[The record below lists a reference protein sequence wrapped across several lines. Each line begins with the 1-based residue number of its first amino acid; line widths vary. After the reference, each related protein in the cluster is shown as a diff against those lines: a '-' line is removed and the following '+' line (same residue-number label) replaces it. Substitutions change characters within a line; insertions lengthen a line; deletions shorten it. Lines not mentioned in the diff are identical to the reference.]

1 MLKNSLSC
9 LLFFFVCFTAT
20 AQSSATDSLQK
31 IITKERKD
39 SNTVKALLKL
49 AETYRWEKPDSGI
62 YYAEQAIQQNTRLNL
77 SPRYTAFAWNSI
89 GYAQY
94 MKGDYPGAIKA
105 FESYYTFSE
114 KANDLIN
121 MGFALNNEAGVH
133 IELGNYVKAMEK
145 YQQALTVRQKAN
157 DKGGIAMSYN
167 NIGFIYKDIGDY
179 EKAIHNFLFALRE
192 YEQLDD
198 KKAVAKTHNFI
209 GIVYAKKKE
218 YSKAISHLEQGIAIQ
233 KAVDDKNELAISY
246 QSIASIYKEQ
256 EDYNRSVSFL
266 NDAMKVYESSNDLR
280 QIALVQADLGE
291 IYLQKKKYDS
301 AAWYFTRSVEL
312 NSQIGNKRN
321 MASSRMGLAQASIH
335 QKNYILAKQSL
346 DSAYAVIETTNKKD
360 DLKNYFL
367 VAADYYSA
375 TGNPALAFELHK
387 KYAAIKDTLLNEAN
401 VKAIADMEV
410 KYETE
415 KKEQEIKLQQSEISR
430 KNIVIAAVAGL
441 LALVI
446 LLGFSAYRRY
456 RLQQQARL
464 QAEIMRQQEL
474 ATKAV
479 IEAEEEERKRIAR
492 DLHDGVGQM
501 MSAAKM
507 NLSAFESEIKFA
519 STDQQLSFEKI
530 ISLVDES
537 CKEVRSV
544 SHNMMPNA
552 LLKSSLSSAVQ
563 DFIDKLDK
571 KTIQVHLYTEGLDQ
585 RLDANVETVLYRV
598 IQECVNNVIKHSGA
612 NTLDI
617 SVIRD
622 TDGISATIEDNGKG
636 FDTKDKSKFDGIG
649 MKNISTRVE
658 YLKGTVD
665 FDSTPGKGT
674 LVAVHVPL

>member
-1 MLKNSLSC
+1 MLKKNLSC
-9 LLFFFVCFTAT
+9 LFFVFLCCITS
-20 AQSSATDSLQK
+20 AQISPTDSLQNSVR
-31 IITKERKD
+31 ENSKD
-39 SNTVKALLKL
+39 SNSIKALLKL
-49 AETYRWEKPDSGI
+49 AEIYRWTKPDSGI
-62 YYAEQAIQQNTRLNL
+62 YYAEQAIQQNDRLHL
-77 SPRYTAFAWNSI
+77 SPRYTALAWNSV
-89 GYAQY
+89 GYARY
-94 MKGDYPGAIKA
+94 MKGDYPGAIRA
-105 FESYYTFSE
+105 FEAYYSFSE
-114 KANDLIN
+114 KVNDLIN
-121 MGFALNNEAGVH
+121 MGFALNNEGNVY
-133 IELGNYVKAMEK
+133 IELGNYVKALEK
-145 YQQALTVRQKAN
+145 YQQALAVRQKAR

-192 YEQLDD
+192 YELLDD
-198 KKAVAKTHNFI
+198 KNAVAKTHNFI

-218 YSKAISHLEQGIAIQ
+218 YDKAIFHLEQGIHIQ
-233 KAVDDKNELAISY
+233 KITNDKNELAISY

-256 EDYNRSVSFL
+256 EDYSRSVSFL
-266 NDAMKVYESSNDLR
+266 NEAMKVYESSTDLR
-280 QIALVQADLGE
+280 QIALVQVDLGE
-291 IYLQKKKYDS
+291 IYLRKKSYDS
-301 AAWYFTRSVEL
+301 AAWYFTRSVDL
-312 NSQIGNKRN
+312 NNRIGNKRN
-321 MASSRMGLAQASIH
+321 MASPRIGLAQASIH

-346 DSAYAVIETTNKKD
+346 DSAFAIIETTSKKD
-360 DLKNYFL
+360 DLKNYYL

-375 TGNPALAFELHK
+375 TGNMAQALELHK

-415 KKEQEIKLQQSEISR
+415 KKEQEIKLQQSEIAR
-430 KNIVIAAVAGL
+430 KNIVIAAVAGS

-446 LLGFSAYRRY
+446 LLGISAYRRY
-456 RLQQQARL
+456 RLRQQARL
-464 QAEIMRQQEL
+464 QAEIMKQQEM

-507 NLSAFESEIKFA
+507 NLSAFESELKFA

-636 FDTKDKSKFDGIG
+636 FDSRDKSKFDGIG
-649 MKNISTRVE
+649 MKNISSRVG

>member
-1 MLKNSLSC
+1 MLKNILSW
-9 LLFFFVCFTAT
+9 LLFFFVCCLAN
-20 AQSSATDSLQK
+20 AQSSPTDSLQN
-31 IITKERKD
+31 IIRKNNKD
-39 SNTVKALLKL
+39 SNSVKALLKL
-49 AETYRWEKPDSGI
+49 AEIYRWSKPDSGI
-62 YYAEQAIQQNTRLNL
+62 YYAEQAIQQNDQLRL
-77 SPRYTAFAWNSI
+77 SPRYTAFAWNSV
-89 GYAQY
+89 GYARY
-94 MKGDYPGAIKA
+94 MKADYPGAISA
-105 FESYYTFSE
+105 FEAYFTFSE

-121 MGFALNNEAGVH
+121 MGFALNNEGNVH
-133 IELGNYVKAMEK
+133 IELGNYAKALEK
-145 YQQALTVRQKAN
+145 YQQALAVRQQAKDA
-157 DKGGIAMSYN
+157 GGIAMSYN

-179 EKAIHNFLFALRE
+179 EKAIRNFLFALRE

-218 YSKAISHLEQGIAIQ
+218 YNKAISHLEQGISIQ
-233 KAVDDKNELAISY
+233 KAVADKNELAISY

-256 EDYNRSVSFL
+256 EDYSRSVSFL

-291 IYLQKKKYDS
+291 IYLQKRNYDS

-312 NSQIGNKRN
+312 NSQIGNRRN
-321 MASSRMGLAQASIH
+321 MASSRIGLAQASIQ
-335 QKNYILAKQSL
+335 QKNYTLAKQSL
-346 DSAYAVIETTNKKD
+346 DSALAIIETTNKKE

-367 VAADYYSA
+367 VAADYYAA
-375 TGNPALAFELHK
+375 TGNPVQAFALHK
-387 KYAAIKDTLLNEAN
+387 KFVAIKDTLLNEAN

-415 KKEQEIKLQQSEISR
+415 KKEQEIKLQQTEISR
-430 KNIVIAAVAGL
+430 KNIVIGAVAGL
-441 LALVI
+441 LILVV

-464 QAEIMRQQEL
+464 QAEIMKQQEL

-507 NLSAFESEIKFA
+507 NLSAFESELKFV

-530 ISLVDES
+530 INLVDES